1 MLPLFCDYLKSEDT
15 ERADRA
21 LNAIEQLI
29 EERTETPGGII
40 MSMLS
45 GGKAPL
51 DLSEAPELVKNLTN
65 LLDRADKY
73 MKIRII
79 VVLQSM
85 GTASQDALPTL
96 KKLADTTSDKSIK
109 ILSISAIQMIR
120 PGHSMIKDIGD
131 SVEIIKTIAE

>member
-1 MLPLFCDYLKSEDT
+1 
-15 ERADRA
+15 
-21 LNAIEQLI
+21 
-29 EERTETPGGII
+29 
-40 MSMLS
+40 
-45 GGKAPL
+45 
-51 DLSEAPELVKNLTN
+51 
-65 LLDRADKY
+65 